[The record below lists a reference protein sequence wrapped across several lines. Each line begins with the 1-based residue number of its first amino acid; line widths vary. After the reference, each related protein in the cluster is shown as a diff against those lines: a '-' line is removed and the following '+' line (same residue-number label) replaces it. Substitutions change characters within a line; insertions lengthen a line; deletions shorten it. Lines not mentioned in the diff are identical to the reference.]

1 VCAVTDASR
10 STISIHA
17 EPAAVMNVIV
27 DVASYPQWINFLK
40 GVEILQ
46 TDASGR
52 PLEARFVLDAGVIV
66 DDYTLAYTWSDD
78 EVSWHLVSGTSI
90 KAMDGS
96 YQLHATAV
104 GTDVDYALSIDVSVS
119 LLPVLK
125 RKAEQVLIDT
135 ALRALKTRV
144 EA

>member
-1 VCAVTDASR
+1 MCAVTDASS
-10 STISIHA
+10 STIFVTAPPS
-17 EPAAVMNVIV
+17 AVMSVIA
-27 DVASYPQWINFLK
+27 DFANYPQWINFLK
-40 GVEILQ
+40 AVEVVD
-46 TDASGR
+46 TDATGR
-52 PLEARFVLDAGVIV
+52 PVTVRFVLDAGVIV
-66 DDYTLAYTWSDD
+66 DDYTLAYTWLDD

-96 YQLHATAV
+96 YRLRPSAN
-104 GTDVDYALSIDVSVS
+104 GTDVDYALSIDVDVP
-119 LLPVLK
+119 LLPILK

>member
-10 STISIHA
+10 STILIHA
-17 EPAAVMNVIV
+17 EPAAVMNVIG
-27 DVASYPQWINFLK
+27 DVANYPQWIRFLK
-40 GVEILQ
+40 DVEILEI
-46 TDASGR
+46 DASGR
-52 PLEARFVLDAGVIV
+52 PVTARFVLESAVMV
-66 DDYTLAYTWSDD
+66 DEYTLAYTWSDD

-90 KAMDGS
+90 KSMDGS
-96 YQLHATAV
+96 YRLQATTD
-104 GTDVDYALSIDVSVS
+104 GTDVEYALAIDVTVP

>member
-1 VCAVTDASR
+1 MPVADPSR
-10 STISIHA
+10 
-17 EPAAVMNVIV
+17 P
-27 DVASYPQWINFLK
+27 D
-40 GVEILQ
+40 
-46 TDASGR
+46 
-52 PLEARFVLDAGVIV
+52 
-66 DDYTLAYTWSDD
+66 TLAYTWSDD
-78 EVSWHLVSGTSI
+78 EVSWHLVSGRSI

-96 YQLHATAV
+96 YRLQATTV
-104 GTDVDYALSIDVSVS
+104 GTDVDYALSIDIDVP